1 MSERYSKLFSLPENL
16 YTEGSPV
23 IIAAGALL
31 KDNSTGKLLVQLK
44 FRNISDCVINAVKV
58 KINAFDPA
66 GTVLKGVESFS
77 YLDLSVGK
85 DGEFGQKK
93 PIPLSD
99 VTTRSFSVQ
108 ILSVTYSGG
117 IYTPKE
123 KEIAAPAEQE
133 VLEAIQA
140 LNQGRVEKREK
151 QERKEKSYKDI
162 INKFSLWSVLLLI
175 LSSISYVY
183 RWCIPQNIIY
193 SPTPNVIIDLV
204 VLIGMLICIRLSPK
218 IRKAPV
224 IGIVFVAI
232 MIILETGFF
241 SFSRYISF
249 SDNLWLWKRS
259 WLDISLYAI
268 MWYRLVDIKNIVSVV
283 ILIIFNKKIKALE
296 ETYKNEKI

>member
-16 YTEGSPV
+16 YAEDSPV

-44 FRNISDCVINAVKV
+44 FRNISDCAINAVKV

-108 ILSVTYSGG
+108 ILSVTHSGG

-133 VLEAIQA
+133 VLETIQA
-140 LNQGRVEKREK
+140 LNQGRAKEREK
-151 QERKEKSYKDI
+151 QEKKEKSYKDI
-162 INKFSLWSVLLLI
+162 IRAYLKTKYSCA
-175 LSSISYVY
+175 ISTK
-183 RWCIPQNIIY
+183 
-193 SPTPNVIIDLV
+193 S
-204 VLIGMLICIRLSPK
+204 K
-218 IRKAPV
+218 
-224 IGIVFVAI
+224 
-232 MIILETGFF
+232 
-241 SFSRYISF
+241 
-249 SDNLWLWKRS
+249 WKR
-259 WLDISLYAI
+259 DGQTQERTQRAYH
-268 MWYRLVDIKNIVSVV
+268 SV
-283 ILIIFNKKIKALE
+283 
-296 ETYKNEKI
+296 